1 MIFFNFNFALQEYEE
16 LCVPH
21 RSTTYAPSLQIL
33 ELEYCDCVDDNHLA
47 EIVAV
52 CRGSLYIIDYFRE
65 IIKPVLIHDQ
75 KGMVCLSSQ

>member
-65 IIKPVLIHDQ
+65 IIKPVLIHAQ
-75 KGMVCLSSQ
+75 KSKVYLSPQ